1 MTTFT
6 TEDREQAYEHEVPTV
21 IVDSGAST
29 IKTLG
34 AYIALENRLEMYRK
48 QIAELNNEILRLRRK
63 LAEAEEND

>member
-6 TEDREQAYEHEVPTV
+6 TEDREQAYEHEASTV
-21 IVDSGAST
+21 IVDSGTST

-34 AYIALENRLEMYRK
+34 AYINLENRLEMYRK
-48 QIAELNNEILRLRRK
+48 QIAELNNEVLRLRKK